1 MFFKRRSSRA
11 NSYVEHDGNRQSFDD
26 FSEKRPESSRNN
38 QPIQGGPDSDD
49 AADMYPRQQQPQ
61 EQSMPVRGMS
71 NGGMPMGA
79 PVPQA
84 MNSAPLK
91 AEPMPD
97 LLAAAFNQAVRP
109 YTEKIEQ
116 LESQLADMQAWV
128 EQLEAQRA
136 EVHSWIDKRG
146 LRPDVPSSIAK
157 IMDTTTPDAAHTLN
171 AQLDRKITIVN
182 FDLHRLQD
190 DLNDSISSA
199 HFASSM
205 LKFLPDIQRLTLL
218 PQGPKYAFDLILK
231 LGGNLNSH
239 GGLDSADSADI
250 AARRDFYS
258 RLDTA
263 MVDVVQRRFGE
274 GEEWNVQRE
283 IKRIEKTASY
293 LKTYGVEP
301 YFPQTREVMAREME
315 FQPNGAPNGQGT
327 PPRILAVGKGVDFD
341 DFDDRPET
349 TKSKLDDAE
358 SDLAANAGFPTYK
371 ESQSQ
376 WSNGVYLAN
385 QEPWRGDQAKMRTFD
400 WINNDRHERGIRHIE
415 HEYDSTQYPWVR
427 PTTLAGETP
436 AIARGVD
443 DVQPP
448 PGFGPAPESLS
459 KDALEHWEQEQHD
472 VFTRRQARLNMSESV
487 DQDRRDSAQD
497 KTWSTTKWLGR
508 PAKGSS
514 ARTSMNAGQHDNEL
528 TMHENMNPPP

>member
-11 NSYVEHDGNRQSFDD
+11 NSYVEHERSQSLDD
-26 FSEKRPESSRNN
+26 FSEKRPESSRKDA
-38 QPIQGGPDSDD
+38 PLPAHPDDE
-49 AADMYPRQQQPQ
+49 ADMYPRQSQPQ
-61 EQSMPVRGMS
+61 EQSFPSRGMS
-71 NGGMPMGA
+71 NGGHGHASMPAMA
-79 PVPQA
+79 TPVPA
-84 MNSAPLK
+84 VASAGVKP
-91 AEPMPD
+91 EPMPD

-116 LESQLADMQAWV
+116 LESQLADMQSWV

-146 LRPDVPSSIAK
+146 LRPDVPPSIAK

-190 DLNDSISSA
+190 DLNDSISSS

-239 GGLDSADSADI
+239 GGLDSADQTDI

-258 RLDTA
+258 RLDAA

-315 FQPNGAPNGQGT
+315 FQPNGVPNAQGT
-327 PPRILAVGKGVDFD
+327 PPR
-341 DFDDRPET
+341 
-349 TKSKLDDAE
+349 
-358 SDLAANAGFPTYK
+358 Y
-371 ESQSQ
+371 
-376 WSNGVYLAN
+376 
-385 QEPWRGDQAKMRTFD
+385 
-400 WINNDRHERGIRHIE
+400 H
-415 HEYDSTQYPWVR
+415 
-427 PTTLAGETP
+427 
-436 AIARGVD
+436 
-443 DVQPP
+443 
-448 PGFGPAPESLS
+448 
-459 KDALEHWEQEQHD
+459 
-472 VFTRRQARLNMSESV
+472 
-487 DQDRRDSAQD
+487 
-497 KTWSTTKWLGR
+497 
-508 PAKGSS
+508 
-514 ARTSMNAGQHDNEL
+514 
-528 TMHENMNPPP
+528 